1 MAAKATPG
9 PWRGAALP
17 STRPSL
23 GRSPEGGS
31 RHPVSA
37 WETSFLGGGVGARL
51 LPGLQGARR
60 GLGFHANRDSQCKQT
75 PRSFLSEVGTPDA
88 RVMGG
93 HNSSGKFTFW
103 GSGCPRYG
111 LNCGLPGSEMGEGGG
126 ACGVLSPLCPL
137 GISLHSKSVPVS
149 QALAWGSGGK

>member
-1 MAAKATPG
+1 MQSQRGQQTPCLG
-9 PWRGAALP
+9 LGNKFPGGG
-17 STRPSL
+17 
-23 GRSPEGGS
+23 GRS
-31 RHPVSA
+31 
-37 WETSFLGGGVGARL
+37 RL

-60 GLGFHANRDSQCKQT
+60 GLGFHSNRESQCKQT

-103 GSGCPRYG
+103 GSGCPRCG
-111 LNCGLPGSEMGEGGG
+111 LNRGLLGSEMGDGGG
-126 ACGVLSPLCPL
+126 ACGVLPPICPL
-137 GISLHSKSVPVS
+137 GISLRSKSVPVS